1 MWVRWRQSGAEPSPA
16 PQRCTGALKWESRS
30 LGSSFSR
37 GHLVGMG
44 CSCSGSRCL
53 CLELCIPLPLGICRR
68 DGASAG
74 RVPCSPD
81 VCSVTATPSSHLS
94 IPSTGFFH
102 LLSPSPCPPASGTSF
117 CHHILQVWGGEGN
130 LGSLLKRLRG
140 CSVPVFRE
148 QMIAIGG
155 LPASPLPQPQVDS
168 ACRGHPHT
176 AGVIASHHCYGD
188 KRLGTVSTV
197 VVSCL
202 DPTEIPAGGRGT
214 SVPSIATHC
223 PSPGWPEAPRVGPPG
238 GSGGQKLEAVGS
250 CLPPPHAAV
259 PHR

>member
-1 MWVRWRQSGAEPSPA
+1 M
-16 PQRCTGALKWESRS
+16 
-30 LGSSFSR
+30 
-37 GHLVGMG
+37 
-44 CSCSGSRCL
+44 
-53 CLELCIPLPLGICRR
+53 
-68 DGASAG
+68 
-74 RVPCSPD
+74 
-81 VCSVTATPSSHLS
+81 
-94 IPSTGFFH
+94 
-102 LLSPSPCPPASGTSF
+102 
-117 CHHILQVWGGEGN
+117 
-130 LGSLLKRLRG
+130 GSLLKRLRG

-202 DPTEIPAGGRGT
+202 DPTEIPAGGHGT
-214 SVPSIATHC
+214 SVPSIATRC
-223 PSPGWPEAPRVGPPG
+223 PSPGWPEAPRVGSPG

-250 CLPPPHAAV
+250 CLPPPMLLCPTDRHLWGGRCWWVLIGTRQLASPSDKVFTGTKLTVKHQFPAARFS
-259 PHR
+259 PR

>member
-1 MWVRWRQSGAEPSPA
+1 MGEQELEQQLLPRLGA
-16 PQRCTGALKWESRS
+16 
-30 LGSSFSR
+30 R

-81 VCSVTATPSSHLS
+81 VCSEQPPEHPINRLLPPPFS
-94 IPSTGFFH
+94 IS
-102 LLSPSPCPPASGTSF
+102 LSPSFRDLLLPSQPAG
-117 CHHILQVWGGEGN
+117 LGGKGN
-130 LGSLLKRLRG
+130 LGSLLKQLRDR
-140 CSVPVFRE
+140 SVPVLRE

-168 ACRGHPHT
+168 ACWGHPHT

-214 SVPSIATHC
+214 SVPSIATRC